1 MSPAATIGQLT
12 APNLTIDAAN
22 GVTYAY
28 RRFGR
33 TDGQAPPLLG
43 LTHFR
48 GNLDSWD
55 PSLVDRLAE
64 QREVILLDNR
74 GVGGSTGVV
83 PDNMTDMARDAGVFV
98 DALGLAAIDILGFSL
113 GGMVAQEMALLRP
126 RQVRRLVL
134 AGTGPRGGHNM
145 HRWTDDVL
153 GAASRPDIGA
163 EEVLYIFFSP
173 TDASRAKGREFLG
186 RIFTRQKDRDKPS
199 TLAARD
205 AQLLA
210 FAEWGIP
217 DASRWNRLAAII
229 QPTFVAN
236 GDNDTMMHTKNSHLL
251 AEHLPNAQLRIYSD
265 ANHAFLFQYPELFAD
280 HVNVFLGR

>member
-55 PSLVDRLAE
+55 PLLVDRLAE

-83 PDNMTDMARDAGVFV
+83 PDNVTDMARDAGVFV
-98 DALGLAAIDILGFSL
+98 DALGLGAIDIIGFSL

-134 AGTGPRGGHNM
+134 AGTHPRGGHNM

-153 GAASRPDIGA
+153 AAASRPDIGA
-163 EEVLYIFFSP
+163 EEVLHIFFSP
-173 TDASRAKGREFLG
+173 TEASRAKGKEFLG
-186 RIFTRQKDRDKPS
+186 RIFTRQKDRDKGS

-217 DASRWNRLAAII
+217 DPTRLNRLAGIT
-229 QPTFVAN
+229 QPTFVAA

-251 AEHLPNAQLRIYSD
+251 AEHLPNAELRIYSD

-280 HVNVFLGR
+280 HVNAFLGR